1 MNRELT
7 SDVVVVGGGL
17 GGVAAAW
24 AIADAGFNVIL
35 TEETDWLGGQLTVQG
50 VPPDDHPWI
59 ETVGA
64 TRRYREL
71 RSSIRNFYRSSYPL
85 RPESAV
91 LPNLNPGAGGVSGLC
106 HEPRVA
112 AVVIDCLLEQHV
124 QSGRLTVLRGHRIVG
139 AELAPE
145 DVLAAVVLEE
155 SGSGDTVTASAP
167 YFLDATE
174 TGELLP
180 LAGIEHVTGA
190 ESSADTGEPLAPE
203 VAQPLNMQAVS
214 WCFAVEHR
222 AGEDHTIDKPERY
235 DYWRNAEPSYWH
247 GPQFG
252 WTAPHPHTGEPR
264 HHTFTPN
271 PDDEPARIWADQS
284 RNSGADEL
292 WNFRRIRARNH
303 FTPGA
308 YDSDITLVN
317 WPMIDYLDGPIF
329 GEGEALARRHLD
341 GAREMSTA
349 FLYWMQTEAPRADGG
364 AGFPGLRLSPEVMG
378 TSDGFAKGVYVR
390 ESRRILAERRV
401 TTADLSVAERG
412 PNGAISYQDSV
423 GVGAYRIDLHP
434 STGGDNY
441 IDVPAYPFEVPLG
454 ALLPVRVRN
463 VVAAAKNIG
472 TTHITNGCYRLH
484 PVEWN
489 IGESAGALVAHC
501 LRTGVSPHDVRAHRS
516 ELEEFQHALDIHG
529 VQIRWPRIAPW

>member
-1 MNRELT
+1 MNRELKT
-7 SDVVVVGGGL
+7 DIVVVGGGL
-17 GGVAAAW
+17 GGVAAAL
-24 AIADAGFNVIL
+24 AIADAGWNVAL

-50 VPPDDHPWI
+50 VPPDEHPWI
-59 ETVGA
+59 EMLGA
-64 TRRYREL
+64 TRRYRGL
-71 RSSIRNFYRSSYPL
+71 RSGIRDFYRSNYPL
-85 RPESAV
+85 RPESRV
-91 LPNLNPGAGGVSGLC
+91 LPTLNPGAGGVSALC

-112 AVVIDCLLEQHV
+112 ATVIDTLLEPHV
-124 QSGRLTVLRGHRIVG
+124 QSGRLTILREHRPVG
-139 AELAPE
+139 AELGPE
-145 DVLAAVVLEE
+145 DTLASVVLKDQRT
-155 SGSGDTVTASAP
+155 GDLVTAAAT

-180 LAGIEHVTGA
+180 LADIEHVTGF
-190 ESSADTGEPLAPE
+190 ESRSDTGESMAPE

-222 AGEDHTIDKPERY
+222 QDEDHTIDRPQRY
-235 DYWRNAEPSYWH
+235 NYWRDAQPSYWH

-252 WTAPHPHTGEPR
+252 WTAPHPHTGER
-264 HHTFTPN
+264 RLHTFTPN
-271 PDDEPARIWADQS
+271 PDDQPARIWADQS

-303 FTPGA
+303 FEPGS

-329 GEGEALARRHLD
+329 GEGAELAQRHLN
-341 GAREMSTA
+341 GAREMSVA
-349 FLYWMQTEAPRADGG
+349 FLYWLQTEAPRPDGG
-364 AGFPGLRLSPEVMG
+364 TGFPGLRLCPEVMG
-378 TSDGFAKGVYVR
+378 TADGFSKGVYVR
-390 ESRRILAERRV
+390 ESRRLVAEQRI
-401 TTADLSVAERG
+401 TAADLSVSERG
-412 PNGAISYQDSV
+412 SAGAVSYQDSV

-463 VVAAAKNIG
+463 VLAAAKNIG

-489 IGESAGALVAHC
+489 IGESAGALAAHC
-501 LRTGVSPHDVRAHRS
+501 LATGVSPHDVRANPG
-516 ELEEFQHALDIHG
+516 ELEEYQHVLDLHG
-529 VQIRWPRIAPW
+529 IQTRWPKIAPW